1 MRLTLEQLKA
11 MDDKGLRQLWELGSF
26 PFEWL
31 DCCVRCMTQ
40 HTYTSNICEVVDHQV
55 FVAEAK
61 KILGLDWS
69 PTKYPIQEL
78 RGHLDELYA
87 LRIFYDHLY
96 QQQYQLSKAEQT
108 EQEKVNV

>member
-11 MDDKGLRQLWELGSF
+11 LGDNDLKNAWEIGMF

-31 DCCVRCMTQ
+31 GGGCQNCMTQ
-40 HTYTSNICEVVDHQV
+40 HTLGSCSMPQHKAFRDEVV
-55 FVAEAK
+55 
-61 KILGLDWS
+61 KILGWLY
-69 PTKYPIQEL
+69 YPEIEGIQKL
-78 RGHLDELYA
+78 CDHLEELYA

-96 QQQYQLSKAEQT
+96 PQPQQLSEAKQT